1 MFRYSKMKR
10 IEKIIQEN
18 TLKKEKETR
27 VKFNL
32 RLTLIG
38 LQTTGPK
45 GFSRAERGAFVHLP
59 TTARAP
65 NPREKKGVGHYKDLT
80 QTW

>member
-10 IEKIIQEN
+10 IEKIIRGN

-32 RLTLIG
+32 RLALIG
-38 LQTTGPK
+38 LQITGPK
-45 GFSRAERGAFVHLP
+45 GFSRAQRGAFVRLP
-59 TTARAP
+59 TKTRAA
-65 NPREKKGVGHYKDLT
+65 NPREKKEVGHYKDLT
-80 QTW
+80 QT